1 MGKFLIRRI
10 LQSIPTFFGITLIA
24 FLLMITAPGNPVDL
38 ITFAPRRDPAS
49 VAAMERMLGLD
60 QPPLTQYV
68 YWLVGNDW
76 TLIDRDGD
84 GIGET
89 PGERQGLLRGDLGQS
104 IRYKQPVSSLIFER
118 IPATLQLTFTALI
131 LGYGAGILLGILAAV
146 YHRTWI
152 DQTVRI
158 LSVIGNAIPAF
169 WLGLLLII
177 IFSVQLQWLPMGGTR
192 NIASRRDT
200 FDLFETIRYMI
211 LPVFVFSL
219 GTVAFVSRF
228 MRTQLLEVLEQDYI
242 RTALAKGLSNR
253 TVWLR
258 HATRNALLPV
268 ATFIGPSLGT
278 LLGGAVIVEQVFDW
292 PGMGKLVINAVFQRD
307 YPIVMGSVVIVAVMF
322 IIGVLITDILYSL
335 LDPRIRY
342 A

>member
-104 IRYKQPVSSLIFER
+104 IQQRRPVWDLIAER
-118 IPATLQLTFTALI
+118 LPVTLQLTATAL
-131 LGYGAGILLGILAAV
+131 LVGYAAGLLLGVLAAMF
-146 YHRTWI
+146 HGSWI
-152 DQTVRI
+152 DQIVRV
-158 LSVIGNAIPAF
+158 LSVLGTAVPSF
-169 WLGLLLII
+169 WLGLLLLL
-177 IFSVQLQWLPMGGTR
+177 IFSVHLRWFPLGGTR
-192 NIASRRDT
+192 PVTSATFIDT
-200 FDLFETIRYMI
+200 LRHMF
-211 LPVFVFSL
+211 LPVLVLSF
-219 GTVAFVSRF
+219 GTIATISRF
-228 MRTQLLEVLEQDYI
+228 IRAEILEVRSQDYI
-242 RTALAKGLSNR
+242 QTAYGKGLPPR
-253 TVWLR
+253 LIVRR
-258 HATRNALLPV
+258 HVMRNALIPI
-268 ATFIGPSLGT
+268 ATLFGAALGSL
-278 LLGGAVIVEQVFDW
+278 LSGAVVIEEVFSW
-292 PGMGKLVINAVFQRD
+292 PGMGRLLINAVIQRD
-307 YPIVMGSVVIVAVMF
+307 FPLVMGSVVFNAVLYIF
-322 IIGVLITDILYSL
+322 GVLLSDILYGV
-335 LDPRIRY
+335 LDPRVRY
-342 A
+342 NE

>member
-84 GIGET
+84 GIGDT

-104 IRYKQPVSSLIFER
+104 IRYKQPVSNLILER